1 MHDALTARFTDA
13 DEIKD
18 VAMYG
23 CSGGV
28 SGFIYYSENEKF
40 FDKYEDEIYDYLND
54 CEMSMVNFVDSG
66 STISSLKNDMV
77 WAVVEAWCY
86 AQHTVN
92 EMEAEA
98 LAAWLIMLYQVN
110 YNRGYNTP
118 ICATEYTYADSFDEA
133 WVKGDCMAQYPEQ
146 VCDVFPINNDVRK

>member
-18 VAMYG
+18 VANYG
-23 CSGGV
+23 CAGGV
-28 SGFIYYSENEKF
+28 SGFIYYHETEKF
-40 FDKYEDEIYDYLND
+40 FDEYEDEIYDYLND
-54 CEMSMVNFVDSG
+54 CEMSMVDFVHSG

-98 LAAWLIMLYQVN
+98 LAA
-110 YNRGYNTP
+110 
-118 ICATEYTYADSFDEA
+118 
-133 WVKGDCMAQYPEQ
+133 
-146 VCDVFPINNDVRK
+146 

>member
-1 MHDALTARFTDA
+1 MTMHDALTARFTDA

-18 VAMYG
+18 VANYG

-40 FDKYEDEIYDYLND
+40 FDEYEDEIYDYLND
-54 CEMSMVNFVDSG
+54 CELSMVDFVDTG
-66 STISSLKNDMV
+66 STIRSLKNDLV
-77 WAVVEAWCY
+77 WAVVEYWCQ

-98 LAAWLIMLYQVN
+98 LAA
-110 YNRGYNTP
+110 
-118 ICATEYTYADSFDEA
+118 
-133 WVKGDCMAQYPEQ
+133 
-146 VCDVFPINNDVRK
+146 